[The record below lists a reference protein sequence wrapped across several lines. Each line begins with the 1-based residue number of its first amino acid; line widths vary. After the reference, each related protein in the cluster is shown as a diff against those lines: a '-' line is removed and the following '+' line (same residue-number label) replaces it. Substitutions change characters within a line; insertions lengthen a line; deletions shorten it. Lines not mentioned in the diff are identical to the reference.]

1 MNLTQDIF
9 CFVMR
14 EFKSEIMTKKLTV
27 LMSVYNGEPYLEVAI
42 KSILSQTFIKF
53 DFLII
58 DDASTDKTSA
68 ILKKFSQQDSRI
80 KIITNKQNQ
89 GLAYSLARGVETA
102 TTPWIARMDA
112 DDIAICDRLAKQMKY
127 LEENPTIDILGSYA
141 LNINSRGEILGE
153 RKVPLDHKNI
163 SRLIWTNP
171 LIHPTVLF
179 RRSAILK
186 IGSYSCKTR
195 QRIPEDYQL
204 WFRACAAGLQFAN
217 LAEPLIYYRFSEDNF
232 VRNNLQFLLA
242 HVLIG
247 WQGCWQV
254 KAAPLAYLGVTK
266 PLVLGILPPGLRYP
280 IYNWLKRFDPRFR
293 VSSE

>member
-1 MNLTQDIF
+1 MSDLKSAI
-9 CFVMR
+9 M
-14 EFKSEIMTKKLTV
+14 FKPKALTV
-27 LMSVYNGEPYLEVAI
+27 LMSVYNGEVYLEDAI
-42 KSILSQTFIKF
+42 GSILRQTFTDF

-58 DDASTDKTSA
+58 DDASTDKSSA
-68 ILKKFSQQDSRI
+68 ILEKFAKQDSRI
-80 KIITNKQNQ
+80 KIITNQENY
-89 GLAYSLARGVETA
+89 GLAYSLARGVEA
-102 TTPWIARMDA
+102 AKTPWIARMDA
-112 DDIAICDRLAKQMKY
+112 DDLSMRDRLDKQINY
-127 LEENPTIDILGSYA
+127 IEEHPEIDILGSYA
-141 LNINSRGEILGE
+141 LNINDDGEILGT
-153 RKVPLDHKNI
+153 RTVPLEHKNI

-186 IGSYSCKTR
+186 IGSYYSKTR

-217 LAEPLIYYRFSEDNF
+217 LPEPLIYYRFSEKNF

-247 WQGCWQV
+247 WQGCWRV

-266 PLVLGILPPGLRYP
+266 PLVLGILPPGLRYLV
-280 IYNWLKRFDPRFR
+280 YNWLKQFDPRIK
-293 VSSE
+293 VS